1 MKKLFLAL
9 MAIAAIALTGCKD
22 KGNEPQ
28 PSPEPDPT
36 PETSDTYTV
45 YYMSDCIADIV
56 KYTYT
61 DNNGETKTLT
71 KDNWVAVDP
80 SDIKEKEFLKDI
92 KAMADVVGIKVTDET
107 ISHIKKFVVP
117 NNPNSPVM
125 KKVEKVR
132 GAELPIEGSIVIS
145 GHSSRYGFDTP
156 ARSIQTFEPTPEAT
170 EEQKWESVIDYA
182 KGISSTWQY

>member
-1 MKKLFLAL
+1 MKKIFLAL
-9 MAIAAIALTGCKD
+9 MAVAAIALTGCKD

-36 PETSDTYTV
+36 PETSETFTV

-61 DNNGETKTLT
+61 DNNGETKALT

-132 GAELPIEGSIVIS
+132 GAELPIEGSVVIS
-145 GHSSRYGFDTP
+145 GHSFRYGLDTP

-170 EEQKWESVIDYA
+170 EEQKWQSVIDYA